1 MSVCMCLGVFVCVC
15 VWRCVHSETRA
26 ELSCLFVR
34 DEPEQVPSARP
45 PGQSQ
50 GSQTS
55 APLLGFPSHFLC
67 HAGPWGIKTSAA
79 ACEKSL
85 DTAVTRKKWSQL

>member
-1 MSVCMCLGVFVCVC
+1 MSVCVCLGVC

-26 ELSCLFVR
+26 ELSCLFIR

-50 GSQTS
+50 VSQTS
-55 APLLGFPSHFLC
+55 APLLGLLSRFLC
-67 HAGPWGIKTSAA
+67 HAGPWGIKTSAPA
-79 ACEKSL
+79 REKSL
-85 DTAVTRKKWSQL
+85 DTAVTRKK